1 MGKKRDY
8 LRDFEQLIPNG
19 LSGYFKVLMR
29 AQDTVL
35 MSMRAVFM
43 QTVDVHDDRLFNID
57 DFWRF
62 SSSWKSS
69 IFSQFDTFIID
80 VLNHTPDFNRQVEK
94 VKECS
99 ATTESAIIEVFLHE
113 IFKDRPVKDGP
124 TANRYYRSFVSWLN
138 GKYTTRFS
146 RPVLYVAHKVNTDS
160 WLADHEIQ
168 LFESS
173 AETMKLL
180 MSSFFV
186 FLRDRCYTALDRQL
200 ALFLEKHLLERTAL
214 IPFKEV
220 EAELKRYRYDS
231 NLSEREL
238 RLRLDFI
245 RRKFISFLLTEGFHE
260 KLPPSLY
267 DIRTL
272 DGWDKRLMNMA
283 KVDDLSHAKA
293 LVERGPDLVESP
305 PSLPNGSL
313 RGLARHFRLF
323 GIKTKE
329 SRRDDSEV
337 LELWYSFGLPDHV
350 DKPVTVVWPDG
361 TFTDSITGKTGNIKE
376 YL

>member
-19 LSGYFKVLMR
+19 MAGCYKVLIR
-29 AQDTVL
+29 SRDTVL
-35 MSMRAVFM
+35 MSMRTFFM
-43 QTVDVHDDRLFNID
+43 QTVDVHDDRLFTID

-62 SSSWKSS
+62 SSSRKSS
-69 IFSQFDTFIID
+69 VFNHFDAFVID
-80 VLNHTPDFNRQVEK
+80 VLNHTPDFTRQVEK
-94 VKECS
+94 EKEHC

-113 IFKDRPVKDGP
+113 IFKDRPGKDGP

-138 GKYTTRFS
+138 RKNTTRFS
-146 RPVLYVAHKVNTDS
+146 RPVLYIAHKVNTDS
-160 WLADHEIQ
+160 WLVDHEIQ
-168 LFESS
+168 LFEAS

-186 FLRDRCYTALDRQL
+186 FLRDRCHTALDRQL
-200 ALFLEKHLLERTAL
+200 TLFMEKHLLERTSL
-214 IPFKEV
+214 IPVKKV
-220 EAELKRYRYDS
+220 ETELKRYRYDS

-272 DGWDKRLMNMA
+272 DGWEKRLMNMA

-293 LVERGPDLVESP
+293 LVERGPDLVELP
-305 PSLPNGSL
+305 PSLPNGAL

-329 SRRDDSEV
+329 SRRDGREV